1 MLLNYKQ
8 EWTRYYERNASK
20 AQLHLR
26 SVAARFIL
34 PEGWTYSSKTNFWQA
49 LVMEEVYQ
57 AQPSRRPTSTTGS
70 PNIAA
75 VTSTSSASSVS
86 ALDGQDTCGKARHRT
101 RNSSPLTLN
110 GASTFRTRPHG
121 LQFVPMNP
129 STLRNEIRASPSP
142 TSHSFTTP
150 YPSVSPRL
158 PRSS

>member
-1 MLLNYKQ
+1 M
-8 EWTRYYERNASK
+8 RYYESNGSK

-26 SVAARFIL
+26 SVAARFLL
-34 PEGWTYSSKTNFWQA
+34 PEDWTYSSKTNFWQA

-57 AQPSRRPTSTTGS
+57 AQPSRRPTSATGS

-75 VTSTSSASSVS
+75 VTSTSSG
-86 ALDGQDTCGKARHRT
+86 LDGQDTCGKARNRT

-110 GASTFRTRPHG
+110 RASTFRTRPHG